1 MKTITQYAAL
11 ASVLAMFAVPTLTT
25 EASACSG
32 WDSMGFPCKDGGYS
46 GAPGPLLAGGL
57 PFLAVAGGAY
67 WLVRRFRKG
76 K

>member
-32 WDSMGFPCKDGGYS
+32 WDSMGFPCRETEGIPARQGRCS
-46 GAPGPLLAGGL
+46 QEEIHFLRWPVALTGL
-57 PFLAVAGGAY
+57 
-67 WLVRRFRKG
+67 
-76 K
+76 